1 MLGPAMR
8 ERPPRQRSEVFD
20 TLCVP
25 KSLLMAWNG
34 ASYDDQADG
43 ITRRTTFPPVSATPN
58 VNIAIVGAGAAGLA
72 TAIFAKRA
80 APHLSVAVFDGA
92 RAPGA
97 KILVSGGS
105 RCNVTNATVT
115 EHDFNGGRPAIVRRI
130 LRAFPATST
139 VEFFRTLG
147 VTLHEE
153 PLGKLFPDSN
163 RSRDVLD
170 ALLRGLL
177 QSGAELHADHRV
189 HSIRRTPGPGS
200 GFDLATSQGEVR
212 AGAVVLATGGL
223 ALPKTGSD
231 GLGYEFA
238 RHFGHS
244 IVPTTPALVPLYF
257 DRERVSGWHAGLSGV
272 ALPVQMRVVSAGHP
286 TTNVTGAML
295 WTHFG
300 VSGPAVLDA
309 SRHWLRRR
317 LEGND
322 AMLRAN
328 VLQDTFDVAEAN
340 WISISIARP
349 RQTVVKSIATLLP
362 ASVAEAAAAHAG
374 VPATRTLAELSRQ
387 ERRSLIHTLTDWPL
401 PVIDSR
407 GYTYAEA
414 TAGGVALG
422 EVDPANMQSRLMPGL
437 YLVGEVLDVD
447 GRLGGF
453 NFQWAW
459 SSAWVMG
466 NSLRSA

>member
-1 MLGPAMR
+1 M
-8 ERPPRQRSEVFD
+8 
-20 TLCVP
+20 T
-25 KSLLMAWNG
+25 AWNG
-34 ASYDDQADG
+34 ASYDDQADV
-43 ITRRTTFPPVSATPN
+43 ITRRSKSPPVSALPY
-58 VNIAIVGAGAAGLA
+58 VNIAIVGGGAAGLA

-80 APHLSVAVFDGA
+80 APHLSVAVFEGA
-92 RAPGA
+92 RTPGA

-130 LRAFPATST
+130 LRGFPASST

-177 QSGAELHADHRV
+177 QAGAQLHTDHRV
-189 HSIRRTPGPGS
+189 REIGRAPGLDT
-200 GFDLATSQGEVR
+200 GFDLTTSQGAVR
-212 AGAVVLATGGL
+212 AGLVVLATGGL

-231 GLGYEFA
+231 GLGYQFA

-244 IVPTTPALVPLYF
+244 IVPTTPALVPLCF
-257 DRERVSGWHAGLSGV
+257 DRGNAPGWHAGLSGV
-272 ALPVQMRVVSAGHP
+272 ALPVQMRVVSTGHP
-286 TTNVTGAML
+286 TTSVDGAML

-317 LEGND
+317 LEG
-322 AMLRAN
+322 AEPMLRAN
-328 VLQDTFDVAEAN
+328 VLGETFEAAEAT
-340 WISISIARP
+340 WMAGSISRP
-349 RQTVVKSIATLLP
+349 RQTVVKAVTGLLP
-362 ASVAEAAAAHAG
+362 ATVAEAAVAHAG
-374 VPATRTLAELSRQ
+374 VSPTRTLAELSRQ
-387 ERRSLIHTLTDWPL
+387 DRRSLIHTLTDWPL
-401 PVIDSR
+401 PVVDSR

-422 EVDPANMQSRLMPGL
+422 EIDPANMQSRLVPGL

-459 SSAWVMG
+459 SSAWAMG
-466 NSLRSA
+466 SSLRSATPVVP